1 VTVEAYYKKM
11 HRLVDYIDDADLILN
26 PLIEG
31 DLLPGEGRA
40 YGLETQVSK
49 KEGRFTGWVS
59 YTLSRT
65 ERKVEGINMNQWYPS
80 RYDQLHNLSVSA
92 FYELNKRLTFSAN
105 FAFNS
110 GTPTTFPTTR
120 IEQQGYVIPHNT
132 ADVRN
137 NTRIPVYHRMDVAL
151 TLHPKEKPGR
161 RWESEWVFSVYNV
174 YNRRNPF
181 SIYFRQD
188 PNRRPAD
195 VPAMTEA
202 VRLSVI
208 GNFIPSVSYNFK
220 FN

>member
-1 VTVEAYYKKM
+1 M
-11 HRLVDYIDDADLILN
+11 RRLVDYIDGADLILN

-31 DLLPGEGRA
+31 ELLEGEGRA

-49 KEGRFTGWVS
+49 TKGRLTGWVS
-59 YTLSRT
+59 YTLART
-65 ERKVEGINMNQWYPS
+65 ERRVEGINEGNWYPS
-80 RYDQLHNLSVSA
+80 RYDQLHNLSIST
-92 FYELNKRLTFSAN
+92 FFDLTKRWTFSAT

-110 GTPTTFPTTR
+110 GTPTNFPTSR
-120 IEQQGYVIPHNT
+120 FEQQGYVIPHNGS
-132 ADVRN
+132 DVRN
-137 NTRIPVYHRMDVAL
+137 NARIPVYHRLDVAA
-151 TLHPKEKPGR
+151 TLKPKPKEGR
-161 RWESEWVFSVYNV
+161 KWESEWVFSVYNV

-188 PNRRPAD
+188 PNRQAPD
-195 VPAMTEA
+195 VPVRTEA